1 MGAVRKIHRET
12 AGVQNR
18 SLALPGISYYAEK
31 CNGNREKNLRMNHKH
46 KTVRENRLSLTVFLT
61 QFNLSARR
69 MRCFWC
75 AMNSAAPVMSNAPSA
90 ACAG

>member
-12 AGVQNR
+12 AWVQNR
-18 SLALPGISYYAEK
+18 SRALPGISYYAEK
-31 CNGNREKNLRMNHKH
+31 RNGNRENHLRMNHKH
-46 KTVRENRLSLTVFLT
+46 KKVRENRLSLTVFLT

-69 MRCFWC
+69 TRCFWC

>member
-12 AGVQNR
+12 AWVQNR
-18 SLALPGISYYAEK
+18 SRALPGISYYDGK
-31 CNGNREKNLRMNHKH
+31 FNGSRGNHLRMNHK
-46 KTVRENRLSLTVFLT
+46 LSLTVFLT

-69 MRCFWC
+69 TRCFWC